1 MMPIAT
7 TGIAGRPAA
16 EPMPSDPKR
25 ALFARHP
32 FFAALSP
39 AEYERVFA
47 RAHAKTFARGE
58 AIFAKGDPGQ
68 SLLAVASG
76 TVKVGVLSPEG
87 REIVLN
93 LLGEGQVLGE
103 ISLLDGRPRSAD
115 AAALT
120 ACELLI
126 LDRRDFLPLL
136 REAPELGLKLME
148 LLCTRLRNTTEQV
161 EDLMFLDLPGR
172 LAKTLLRLCETD
184 PRAAVRLT
192 QRELGEIVG
201 ISRER
206 INKQLRAWAG
216 KRWIELEKGG
226 VVVRNPAALARYAID

>member
-1 MMPIAT
+1 MMTIAT

-16 EPMPSDPKR
+16 KPMPSDPKR

-47 RAHAKTFARGE
+47 RAHAKAFARGE

-68 SLLAVASG
+68 S
-76 TVKVGVLSPEG
+76 
-87 REIVLN
+87 
-93 LLGEGQVLGE
+93 
-103 ISLLDGRPRSAD
+103 
-115 AAALT
+115 
-120 ACELLI
+120 
-126 LDRRDFLPLL
+126 
-136 REAPELGLKLME
+136 
-148 LLCTRLRNTTEQV
+148 LRNTTEQV

-206 INKQLRAWAG
+206 INKQLRAWAQ